1 MSEET
6 KYLHLLLMIY
16 LFIEAGWCP
25 HFSDGTSVCSVTLA
39 SSQLHSPPS
48 QLHSS
53 LRAELHGA
61 ILPRDQDDPGQ
72 GQQHHDDKHSDHQSG
87 PGFKGLCLV
96 QQALRSLN
104 ERCSK

>member
-16 LFIEAGWCP
+16 LFIEAWWCP

-53 LRAELHGA
+53 LHAEGTSMVPSCPEIRMLQG
-61 ILPRDQDDPGQ
+61 RD
-72 GQQHHDDKHSDHQSG
+72 SSTMMTST
-87 PGFKGLCLV
+87 V
-96 QQALRSLN
+96 IISLYLA
-104 ERCSK
+104 SKDYVWFSKL